1 MFLIKFYGRK
11 WKVLRISSC
20 RFHRE
25 ILYSCMYP
33 HNTFQIPGLN
43 SACKD
48 SGCPIVGFKTRSSPL
63 KSRGMQMMKKRLCL
77 WYSCLQDTL
86 VTTSW
91 WHPSPVVH
99 RSPNTWSSSLCCHSF
114 LCVLTST
121 VPKFPEQERRGEVVN
136 KAVFPNIS
144 IFSDHDPKA
153 WNIKPWWICL
163 ARGSNLLQ
171 IRGQEPEHRDHF
183 SAKHPPSW
191 TPGILPSGRHTAHAP
206 LKPSSYTAWI
216 TSQVKVLNSHY
227 LKKTFCE
234 NGLYQEPL
242 VL

>member
-77 WYSCLQDTL
+77 WYFCLQDTL
-86 VTTSW
+86 VTTFW
-91 WHPSPVVH
+91 WHPLPVVH

-121 VPKFPEQERRGEVVN
+121 VPKFPEREERWSSQQGCVPKHQYFLRSWPQGLEYQAAMNMLGQRVKFTAN
-136 KAVFPNIS
+136 KRAGAWTSWSLLCQASSVLDPWNSAIWKAHRTCAS
-144 IFSDHDPKA
+144 QTILLYCLDYFS
-153 WNIKPWWICL
+153 
-163 ARGSNLLQ
+163 G
-171 IRGQEPEHRDHF
+171 
-183 SAKHPPSW
+183 
-191 TPGILPSGRHTAHAP
+191 
-206 LKPSSYTAWI
+206 
-216 TSQVKVLNSHY
+216 
-227 LKKTFCE
+227 
-234 NGLYQEPL
+234 
-242 VL
+242 